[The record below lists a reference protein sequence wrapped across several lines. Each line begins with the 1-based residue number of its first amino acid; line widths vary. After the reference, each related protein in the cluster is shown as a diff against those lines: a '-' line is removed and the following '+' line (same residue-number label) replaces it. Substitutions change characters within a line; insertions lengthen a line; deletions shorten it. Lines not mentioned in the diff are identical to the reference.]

1 MLAFLRGKILNK
13 GQAPH
18 DKITGQGFAIA
29 EVNNIGYQIFIN
41 ALAYADLNIGQ
52 DAEFYLYHNVRE
64 DADDLYGF
72 KNFAELEFF
81 KLLLS
86 VSGVGPKSA
95 LGILGLASV
104 TDIKESIGAG
114 DPSLLNK
121 VSGIGKKTAERIV
134 LELRG
139 KIDHLAPV
147 DSNGIASTSANS
159 DEIDALMSLG
169 YSLQQAREAL
179 RAVDASINDSSER
192 IRTAL
197 RGLSRSIKT

>member
-1 MLAFLRGKILNK
+1 MLSFLRGKILNK
-13 GQAPH
+13 SQNFV
-18 DKITGQGFAIA
+18 IL
-29 EVNNIGYQIFIN
+29 EVNNIGYQVFIN
-41 ALAYADLNIGQ
+41 AGMYADLNIGQ
-52 DAEFYLYHNVRE
+52 EAEFYLYHNVRE

-72 KNFAELEFF
+72 KDFAELEFF